1 MTTVVKGTELCI
13 SANGR
18 KRHLKASVTGEKPS
32 SLDSQLNMGC
42 EGHISY
48 VGGSGT
54 VTRFLLWDAKLM
66 ADVLRQKS
74 KKADQ

>member
-1 MTTVVKGTELCI
+1 MATIVKGTKLCI

-18 KRHLKASVTGEKPS
+18 KRHLKDVSVTGDPAA
-32 SLDSQLNMGC
+32 LTTNC

-54 VTRFLLWDAKLM
+54 VTRFLLWDARLM

-74 KKADQ
+74 KGADW